1 MAMQTAKFISA
12 GTRVKVTKPI
22 SVPQA
27 STWDNDG
34 GRCSTPVKKRLQQL
48 FFKGDKR
55 ISGEV
60 VYIGSE
66 DVRTRLRAKG
76 LLKVM
81 IRDAAGSMITI
92 TAPAESLT
100 TA

>member
-1 MAMQTAKFISA
+1 MAMQAAKFISA
-12 GTRVKVTKPI
+12 GTRVKVAKPI
-22 SVPQA
+22 TVPTD
-27 STWDNDG
+27 STWDSDG

-60 VYIGSE
+60 VYVGSE
-66 DVRTRLRAKG
+66 DVRTRLKNKG
-76 LLKVM
+76 LLKVL